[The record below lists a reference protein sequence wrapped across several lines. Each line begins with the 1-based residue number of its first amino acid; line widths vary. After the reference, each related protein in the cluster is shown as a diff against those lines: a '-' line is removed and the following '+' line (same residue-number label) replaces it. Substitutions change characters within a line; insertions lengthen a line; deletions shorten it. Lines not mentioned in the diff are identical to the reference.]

1 MVREVLSMLRC
12 LIAFLFLSAFVL
24 GQEKVLQVE
33 QVKGRAWLVV
43 NGKRQKLE
51 VGKLSF
57 GAKIECER
65 GAKAKVV
72 MPDGS
77 YAVLLPPS
85 HGCVTTS
92 VTFDK
97 TSEGKDAAFLD
108 EGALK
113 ALFATKRFCV
123 VAGRMFL
130 IEPLPPKHPEG
141 KFLAEV
147 IVRLVKKKKESWW
160 SVFAVT
166 NNVKVL
172 LSDSGAEITIP
183 ENEVALLR
191 FLEEKKEWQI
201 KADEANEKNV
211 VLRGRDGA
219 KKELTPNEVA
229 EVYADKKD
237 TAKYGLVV
245 PPPPPPEARLRRER
259 LLQLPKDRPYEDAG
273 EVQEAPYVT
282 PKKP

>member
-1 MVREVLSMLRC
+1 MLRC
-12 LIAFLFLSAFVL
+12 LVAFFFLSTFVL
-24 GQEKVLQVE
+24 GQGAVLRVE
-33 QVKGRAWLVV
+33 QVKGRVWLVV
-43 NGKRQKLE
+43 NGRRQKLE
-51 VGKLSF
+51 VGELSF

-77 YAVLLPPS
+77 RVVLLPPS
-85 HGCVTTS
+85 FGCITTC

-97 TSEGKDAAFLD
+97 TSGGKDAAFLD
-108 EGALK
+108 DGAVK
-113 ALFATKRFCV
+113 VLFATKRFCV

-130 IEPLPPKHPEG
+130 IEPLSSKPSEG

-147 IVRLVKKKKESWW
+147 IVRLVKKGKWSWW
-160 SVFAVT
+160 FVFAVA

-172 LSDSGAEITIP
+172 LSDSGAEVTVP
-183 ENEVALLR
+183 ENEVVLLR
-191 FLEEKKEWQI
+191 FMGEKKRWWI
-201 KADEANEKNV
+201 KADEANERDV
-211 VLRGRDGA
+211 VLRGRNGV
-219 KKELTPNEVA
+219 KEDLAPDEGA

-237 TAKYGLVV
+237 KAKYGLIA
-245 PPPPPPEARLRRER
+245 PPPPPPEVLLRRER
-259 LLQLPKDRPYEDAG
+259 RLRLPEDSPYEDAG